1 MTMLWLKAFLKSFLL
16 LGIVALSFYAGVTLT
31 IFVAILPFMAS
42 MAIILPFLPIVLTA
56 FIYLLAEQIL
66 DIFTE
71 KKSLN
76 QSFWPRVAHWQQGIR
91 AMIVLVVATAFSV
104 ASTCALFLLYGGSL
118 MTVSYLALW
127 TPDRTYTAGYEL
139 GRFLSENQILLKHFV
154 VVWLTGSTC
163 LYKYDDWAIK
173 QKQRRQKLMQRQ
185 QVAKVKDPPTPV
197 DVISVELN
205 QMKGSMGI
213 TKMGSVRQKS
223 ADKPKKTN

>member
-1 MTMLWLKAFLKSFLL
+1 MLWLKAFLKSFLL
-16 LGIVALSFYAGVTLT
+16 LGIVALSFYAGITLT

-42 MAIILPFLPIVLTA
+42 MAIILPFLPILLTA
-56 FIYLLAEQIL
+56 FIYRLAEHIL

-71 KKSLN
+71 KKSLKSLN
-76 QSFWPRVAHWQQGIR
+76 HSFWPKLAHWQQGIR

-118 MTVSYLALW
+118 VAVSYLALW
-127 TPDRTYTAGYEL
+127 TPNQAYTAGHEL

-154 VVWLTGSTC
+154 VVWLTASTC

-173 QKQRRQKLMQRQ
+173 QKQRRQKFKQRQ
-185 QVAKVKDPPTPV
+185 EVAKVKYTSTPV
-197 DVISVELN
+197 DGISVELN

-223 ADKPKKTN
+223 EDSFNP